1 MLLNV
6 FSSEA
11 NRLIAQENPLL
22 QRMQIFVLGPWLY
35 ESLNG
40 LVTLPVHVVALGQ
53 VGKMAILLLTVAG
66 RSHLLWR
73 HSVES
78 TGVSQ
83 LQSDNQLL
91 IGALPVTWWRAVADE
106 QNIIACKRSLC

>member
-1 MLLNV
+1 
-6 FSSEA
+6 
-11 NRLIAQENPLL
+11 
-22 QRMQIFVLGPWLY
+22 MQIFVLGPWLY

-40 LVTLPVHVVALGQ
+40 MEILPVRVVALGQ

-73 HSVES
+73 RFVEL
-78 TGVSQ
+78 TDVLQ

-91 IGALPVTWWRAVADE
+91 IGAFPVTWRRVVADE